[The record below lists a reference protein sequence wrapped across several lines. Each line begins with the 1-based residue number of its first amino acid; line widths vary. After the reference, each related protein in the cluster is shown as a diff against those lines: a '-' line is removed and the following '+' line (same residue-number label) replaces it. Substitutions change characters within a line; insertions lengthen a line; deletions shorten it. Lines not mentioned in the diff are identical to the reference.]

1 MKGFTLAEELRY
13 AYSRWRHAR
22 LLRHTLLAD
31 AREEG
36 KMTGKLETVR
46 QFKSLGVPIETIE
59 KATGLDRKQIEG
71 L

>member
-1 MKGFTLAEELRY
+1 
-13 AYSRWRHAR
+13 
-22 LLRHTLLAD
+22 
-31 AREEG
+31 
-36 KMTGKLETVR
+36 MTGKLETVR